1 MTKRNSTFAKLL
13 SVPVI
18 LYGRLLIQ
26 EPARLSSWR
35 KMSNFC
41 ILGGTTFLFL
51 SLALD
56 PFITAT
62 DLWMHLIR
70 IVCEPPQN
78 VKLDKNGVRMLEY
91 ILRSSRIVGYDEFQN

>member
-56 PFITAT
+56 P
-62 DLWMHLIR
+62 
-70 IVCEPPQN
+70 
-78 VKLDKNGVRMLEY
+78 
-91 ILRSSRIVGYDEFQN
+91 